1 MFVYHFVDPD
11 LRVETFF
18 EKDEAAENRGY
29 RPLCTLISKAEE
41 NFMWKPVCFL
51 IVFL

>member
-18 EKDEAAENRGY
+18 KRDEAAENGGFDLKIGDIGIFAH
-29 RPLCTLISKAEE
+29 LC
-41 NFMWKPVCFL
+41 
-51 IVFL
+51 